1 MRRNRWT
8 AALCLGLL
16 LCGGHRLQAH
26 EPERQ
31 QGAELKSKMEA
42 EGWTEIAKG
51 VFERRRGATKVEHL
65 GFGRAGLAWHTGQL
79 TRQLEAMML
88 EYESYPSENLAKAI
102 DNLSVVIARGK
113 TGLRN
118 MPEGLSSATAVLSG
132 SSCTNAGY
140 GAAADAYHRTDVQ
153 GVAAVSDA
161 WFNNTCGASGD
172 TYAYAYA
179 RATRNGTTTT
189 LEQEDPHTGI
199 SVTSHAEASLAGASA
214 QGVPCTST
222 ANAYVQS
229 FTLGISYSTNDTN
242 NLCPPPSA
250 PGPSV
255 TINGSDFE
263 SFNSIE
269 CRSVTWTS
277 TVAGGTSPY
286 TYQWKYNGTNVGTG
300 SSYTASVCSN
310 DQDFALSL
318 TITDSAAATA
328 FDDHEVVVFR
338 EF

>member
-8 AALCLGLL
+8 AALCLSLL
-16 LCGGHRLQAH
+16 IFGGHRLQAH

-31 QGAELKSKMEA
+31 QGGELKAKMAA

-51 VFERRRGATKVEHL
+51 VFERQRGATKVEHL

-88 EYESYPSENLAKAI
+88 EYESYPSEDLAKAI
-102 DNLSVVIARGK
+102 DNLSVLIVRSK
-113 TGLRN
+113 TRLRN
-118 MPEGLSSATAVLSG
+118 MPEGLSSATAAL
-132 SSCTNAGY
+132 SSCNGVGY
-140 GAAADAYHRTDVQ
+140 GATADAYHRTDIQ
-153 GVAAVSDA
+153 GVAAIADA
-161 WFNNTCGASGD
+161 WLTNSCGHSGD

-189 LEQEDPHTGI
+189 LEQEDPHTGTP
-199 SVTSHAEASLAGASA
+199 VTSHAEASVAGASA
-214 QGVPCTST
+214 SGVPCYST

-229 FTLGISYSTNDTN
+229 FALGISYSASDTN
-242 NLCPPPSA
+242 NLCPIPST
-250 PGPSV
+250 PLSV

-263 SFNSIE
+263 SFNAIE
-269 CRSVTWTS
+269 CRNVTWTS
-277 TVAGGTSPY
+277 TVSSGTSPY

-300 SSYTASVCSN
+300 SSYTRSVCST
-310 DQDFALSL
+310 DQDFALTLSV
-318 TITDSAAATA
+318 TDSTAKTA